1 MINQDL
7 EKCKDEDEDENVSVI
22 SEKTIE
28 QVTNLPLA
36 SSYTESMASLPPP
49 KKKKCNKSSNLEQ
62 SVNKLHEIAL
72 MTNET
77 DDEYD
82 RFGMHISAQLKQ
94 LPLRSFITLQ
104 EKIQSL
110 ITQERLKIIDSQNNQ
125 TEYPFSIPTS
135 SGRSSNLSQTSFS
148 SSSHSTPI
156 IHTGE
161 YQELPQ
167 CNDQVFQSTIQSEN
181 TMLDPIQQAILN
193 ICSNN

>member
-1 MINQDL
+1 LINQDL
-7 EKCKDEDEDENVSVI
+7 EKCNDSDEDENVSVI
-22 SEKTIE
+22 SEKPIE

-49 KKKKCNKSSNLEQ
+49 KKKKKCNKSSNLEQ

-167 CNDQVFQSTIQSEN
+167 CNTFQSTIQSEN

>member
-1 MINQDL
+1 MYPGEFHL
-7 EKCKDEDEDENVSVI
+7 YL
-22 SEKTIE
+22 
-28 QVTNLPLA
+28 NLQ
-36 SSYTESMASLPPP
+36 YQHI
-49 KKKKCNKSSNLEQ
+49 LEQ

-72 MTNET
+72 MTNGT

-82 RFGMHISAQLKQ
+82 RFGLHISAQLKQ

-167 CNDQVFQSTIQSEN
+167 CNTFQSTIQSEN